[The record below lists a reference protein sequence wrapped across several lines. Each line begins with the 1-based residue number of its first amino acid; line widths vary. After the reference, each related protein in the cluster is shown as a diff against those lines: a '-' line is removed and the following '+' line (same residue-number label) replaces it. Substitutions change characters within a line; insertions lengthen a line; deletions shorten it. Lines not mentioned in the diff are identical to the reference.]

1 MFTSGHWEGGRD
13 IPALYFPCRTD
24 DDAGLHLEVNMLR
37 LSIAVRA
44 AVIGLIAL
52 IPLSTSSYPQ
62 EQKPPEIFITFVN
75 AGFIVG
81 VSGGS
86 GTLVYQGKR
95 YPLNIGGVSLGA
107 TFGASK
113 AELAGTV
120 LNLTK
125 PSDISGTYG
134 ATEAGYAIVS
144 GRKTARLKNT
154 KGVVLVLRGRQVGL
168 EVQLDL
174 SGLQVALK

>member
-1 MFTSGHWEGGRD
+1 
-13 IPALYFPCRTD
+13 
-24 DDAGLHLEVNMLR
+24 MLR
-37 LSIAVRA
+37 LSTAVQA
-44 AVIGLIAL
+44 AAIMLVAL
-52 IPLSTSSYPQ
+52 LPLATPSYAQ
-62 EQKPPEIFITFVN
+62 EQKPAEIYITFVN

-95 YPLNIGGVSLGA
+95 YPLKIGGVSLGA

-113 AELAGTV
+113 AQLSGTV
-120 LNLTK
+120 LNLNNV
-125 PSDISGTYG
+125 SDIAGTYG
-134 ATEAGYAIVS
+134 ATEAGYALVS

-174 SGLQVALK
+174 SGLKVALK

>member
-1 MFTSGHWEGGRD
+1 MS
-13 IPALYFPCRTD
+13 
-24 DDAGLHLEVNMLR
+24 R
-37 LSIAVRA
+37 LSTAVQA
-44 AVIGLIAL
+44 AAIMLVAL
-52 IPLSTSSYPQ
+52 LPLATPSYPQ
-62 EQKPPEIFITFVN
+62 EQKPAEIYITFVN

-95 YPLNIGGVSLGA
+95 YPLKIGSVSLGA

-113 AELAGTV
+113 AQLSGTV
-120 LNLTK
+120 LNLNSV
-125 PSDISGTYG
+125 SDIAGTYG
-134 ATEAGYAIVS
+134 ATEASYAVVS
-144 GRKTARLKNT
+144 GRLKNT

-174 SGLQVALK
+174 SDLQVALK

>member
-1 MFTSGHWEGGRD
+1 
-13 IPALYFPCRTD
+13 
-24 DDAGLHLEVNMLR
+24 MLR
-37 LSIAVRA
+37 LSTAVQA
-44 AVIGLIAL
+44 AAIMLVAL
-52 IPLSTSSYPQ
+52 LPLATQSYAQ
-62 EQKPPEIFITFVN
+62 EQKPAEIYITFVN

-81 VSGGS
+81 VSGGN

-95 YPLNIGGVSLGA
+95 YPLKIGGVSLGA

-113 AELAGTV
+113 AQLSGTV
-120 LNLTK
+120 LNLNNV
-125 PSDISGTYG
+125 SDIAGTYG
-134 ATEAGYAIVS
+134 ATGAGYALVS

>member
-1 MFTSGHWEGGRD
+1 
-13 IPALYFPCRTD
+13 
-24 DDAGLHLEVNMLR
+24 MLR
-37 LSIAVRA
+37 FSIAVRA
-44 AVIGLIAL
+44 AVIALIAL
-52 IPLSTSSYPQ
+52 IPLSTPSYSQ
-62 EQKPPEIFITFVN
+62 EQKPPEIHITFVN

-113 AELAGTV
+113 ARLSGTV
-120 LNLTK
+120 LNMTK
-125 PSDISGTYG
+125 PSDIAGTYG
-134 ATEAGYAIVS
+134 ATEAGYALVS

-174 SGLQVALK
+174 SGLQIALK

>member
-1 MFTSGHWEGGRD
+1 
-13 IPALYFPCRTD
+13 
-24 DDAGLHLEVNMLR
+24 MLR
-37 LSIAVRA
+37 LSIVRCLA
-44 AVIGLIAL
+44 ILLAL
-52 IPLSTSSYPQ
+52 VPLSIPSHSQTTPPP
-62 EQKPPEIFITFVN
+62 EQKPPEIYITFVN
-75 AGFIVG
+75 AGFVVG

-113 AELAGTV
+113 AELSGTV
-120 LNLTK
+120 QNLNSV
-125 PSDISGTYG
+125 SDIAGTYG
-134 ATEAGYAIVS
+134 AAEAGYAVVS
-144 GRKTARLKNT
+144 GKKTARLKNT

-174 SGLQVALK
+174 SGLQIALK

>member
-1 MFTSGHWEGGRD
+1 
-13 IPALYFPCRTD
+13 
-24 DDAGLHLEVNMLR
+24 MLR
-37 LSIAVRA
+37 LSTAVQA
-44 AVIGLIAL
+44 AAIMLIAL
-52 IPLSTSSYPQ
+52 IPLATPSYSQ
-62 EQKPPEIFITFVN
+62 EQKPPEIYITFVN

-81 VSGGS
+81 VSAGS

-113 AELAGTV
+113 AELSGTV
-120 LNLTK
+120 QNLSK
-125 PSDISGTYG
+125 ASDISGTYG

-174 SGLQVALK
+174 SGLQLSLK

>member
-1 MFTSGHWEGGRD
+1 MPSCVRRITSLSSGATDKIVILGRR
-13 IPALYFPCRTD
+13 F
-24 DDAGLHLEVNMLR
+24 
-37 LSIAVRA
+37 
-44 AVIGLIAL
+44 
-52 IPLSTSSYPQ
+52 
-62 EQKPPEIFITFVN
+62 
-75 AGFIVG
+75 
-81 VSGGS
+81 SGGS

-113 AELAGTV
+113 AELSGTV
-120 LNLTK
+120 LNMTK

-134 ATEAGYAIVS
+134 ATEAGYALVS
-144 GRKTARLKNT
+144 GRKTARLKNA

-174 SGLQVALK
+174 SGLQIALK

>member
-1 MFTSGHWEGGRD
+1 MSHLFTA
-13 IPALYFPCRTD
+13 I
-24 DDAGLHLEVNMLR
+24 
-37 LSIAVRA
+37 RA
-44 AVIGLIAL
+44 AAIMLIAL
-52 IPLSTSSYPQ
+52 IPLATPSYAQ
-62 EQKPPEIFITFVN
+62 DQKPPEIYITFVN

-113 AELAGTV
+113 AELSGTV
-120 LNLTK
+120 QNLSK
-125 PSDISGTYG
+125 ASDISGTYG
-134 ATEAGYAIVS
+134 ATEAGYAVVS
-144 GRKTARLKNT
+144 GRKTAKLKNT

>member
-1 MFTSGHWEGGRD
+1 M
-13 IPALYFPCRTD
+13 PALYFPCRADTKND
-24 DDAGLHLEVNMLR
+24 ITREVDMLR
-37 LSIAVRA
+37 FSIAARA
-44 AVIGLIAL
+44 VVVALIAL
-52 IPLSTSSYPQ
+52 IPLSTSSYSQ
-62 EQKPPEIFITFVN
+62 EQKPPEIYITFVN

-95 YPLNIGGVSLGA
+95 YSLKIGGVSLGA

-113 AELAGTV
+113 AELSGTV
-120 LNLTK
+120 LNMNK

-134 ATEAGYAIVS
+134 ATEAGYAVVS

>member
-1 MFTSGHWEGGRD
+1 
-13 IPALYFPCRTD
+13 
-24 DDAGLHLEVNMLR
+24 MLR
-37 LSIAVRA
+37 LSTAVQA
-44 AVIGLIAL
+44 AAIMLVAL
-52 IPLSTSSYPQ
+52 LPLAAPSYAE
-62 EQKPPEIFITFVN
+62 EQKPAEIYITFVN

-95 YPLNIGGVSLGA
+95 YPLKIGGVSLGA

-113 AELAGTV
+113 AELSGTV
-120 LNLTK
+120 LNLNK
-125 PSDISGTYG
+125 VSDIAGTYG
-134 ATEAGYAIVS
+134 ATEAGYALVS

>member
-1 MFTSGHWEGGRD
+1 
-13 IPALYFPCRTD
+13 
-24 DDAGLHLEVNMLR
+24 MLR
-37 LSIAVRA
+37 FSTAIKA
-44 AVIGLIAL
+44 AAIMLVAFL
-52 IPLSTSSYPQ
+52 PLATPSYSQ
-62 EQKPPEIFITFVN
+62 EQKPAEIYITFVN

-86 GTLVYQGKR
+86 GTLVYQGKK
-95 YPLNIGGVSLGA
+95 YPLKIGGVSLGA

-113 AELAGTV
+113 AELSGTV
-120 LNLTK
+120 LNLNNV
-125 PSDISGTYG
+125 SDITGTYG
-134 ATEAGYAIVS
+134 ATEAGYALVS

>member
-1 MFTSGHWEGGRD
+1 
-13 IPALYFPCRTD
+13 
-24 DDAGLHLEVNMLR
+24 MLR
-37 LSIAVRA
+37 FSFAARA
-44 AVIGLIAL
+44 AVIALIAL
-52 IPLSTSSYPQ
+52 IPLGTLSHAQ
-62 EQKPPEIFITFVN
+62 EQKPPEIYITFVN

-95 YPLNIGGVSLGA
+95 YPLTIGGVSLGA

-113 AELAGTV
+113 AQLSGTV
-120 LNLTK
+120 QNLTK

-134 ATEAGYAIVS
+134 ATEAGYAMVS

-174 SGLQVALK
+174 SGLQIGLK

>member
-1 MFTSGHWEGGRD
+1 
-13 IPALYFPCRTD
+13 
-24 DDAGLHLEVNMLR
+24 MLR
-37 LSIAVRA
+37 ISTAVQ
-44 AVIGLIAL
+44 AL
-52 IPLSTSSYPQ
+52 AIMLVALMTLSTPSYSQ
-62 EQKPPEIFITFVN
+62 GQKPPEVYITFVN

-113 AELAGTV
+113 AELSGTV
-120 LNLTK
+120 QNMTK
-125 PSDISGTYG
+125 PSDIAGTYG
-134 ATEAGYAIVS
+134 ATEAGYALVS

-174 SGLQVALK
+174 SGLQIALK